1 MRTST
6 GKRIE
11 YIDLA
16 KGLCILLVVFHHM
29 ASYYNWDYS
38 LWVPIQSFR
47 MPLYFLLSGLF
58 FKEYRGFFDFF
69 KRKTNKLLIPFL
81 FFYLLTSVPLTMLV
95 QQRNLW
101 DALIAF
107 SIGWDFENGCIWF
120 LFSLFEINI
129 IFYIIFMMFN
139 KHKWLLVFP
148 VMILGTLGLVLS
160 PYEIKYR
167 CFLDTSIVAL
177 PFFYFGFILYRQ
189 TNFLRCDYK
198 LWQDVIF
205 ICFSLC
211 FILAFSSQQDFG
223 LNEYSNYYSVYPCGI
238 IGTLTVLVIA
248 KRLNHLLLVS
258 YLGRYSI
265 IVLCTHMLVM
275 KVFRH
280 IMRIIVLDESY
291 TMWLNLILTILCMLI
306 IIPLCRKYL
315 PYFTAQK
322 DFVPVC
328 K

>member
-129 IFYIIFMMFN
+129 IFYII
-139 KHKWLLVFP
+139 
-148 VMILGTLGLVLS
+148 S
-160 PYEIKYR
+160 
-167 CFLDTSIVAL
+167 
-177 PFFYFGFILYRQ
+177 
-189 TNFLRCDYK
+189 
-198 LWQDVIF
+198 
-205 ICFSLC
+205 
-211 FILAFSSQQDFG
+211 
-223 LNEYSNYYSVYPCGI
+223 
-238 IGTLTVLVIA
+238 
-248 KRLNHLLLVS
+248 
-258 YLGRYSI
+258 
-265 IVLCTHMLVM
+265 
-275 KVFRH
+275 
-280 IMRIIVLDESY
+280 
-291 TMWLNLILTILCMLI
+291 
-306 IIPLCRKYL
+306 
-315 PYFTAQK
+315 
-322 DFVPVC
+322 
-328 K
+328 